1 VAISLY
7 WRTRPGNFAT
17 RIHGFSESAASK
29 ECITSMNL
37 SPLEN
42 TVRPSAYDVKTT
54 IPLIQE
60 LHAEAQI

>member
-1 VAISLY
+1 
-7 WRTRPGNFAT
+7 
-17 RIHGFSESAASK
+17 
-29 ECITSMNL
+29 MNL